1 MPAALLRAVFH
12 RPPLGY
18 KMERKNRLKNVAPD
32 DKAAKALLN
41 GRLMDG
47 DFAAWKAKTVT
58 TVQRIEEQIKALKTE
73 HFSVEELAR
82 SGPVWRGAIAMIW
95 QNVDANTKKEIQ
107 RALWPDGLWY
117 SLSCGSLNHKT

>member
-58 TVQRIEEQIKALKTE
+58 TVQHIEDN
-73 HFSVEELAR
+73 HFPVAMTVFQTADLSRNTQSEL
-82 SGPVWRGAIAMIW
+82 
-95 QNVDANTKKEIQ
+95 
-107 RALWPDGLWY
+107 L
-117 SLSCGSLNHKT
+117 

>member
-41 GRLMDG
+41 GRLIDG

-58 TVQRIEEQIKALKTE
+58 TVQRIEDNHFPVAMTVFQTADSSCKTQSE
-73 HFSVEELAR
+73 LLRGVVRCSEVFSVAA
-82 SGPVWRGAIAMIW
+82 V
-95 QNVDANTKKEIQ
+95 
-107 RALWPDGLWY
+107 
-117 SLSCGSLNHKT
+117 C

>member
-58 TVQRIEEQIKALKTE
+58 TVQRIADN
-73 HFSVEELAR
+73 HF
-82 SGPVWRGAIAMIW
+82 PVAMTVFQTAGFVSCKRRIW
-95 QNVDANTKKEIQ
+95 D
-107 RALWPDGLWY
+107 L
-117 SLSCGSLNHKT
+117 LNGCEVI

>member
-18 KMERKNRLKNVAPD
+18 KMERKNGLKNVAPH
-32 DKAAKALLN
+32 DKAVKALLN
-41 GRLMDG
+41 GRLIDG
-47 DFAAWKAKTVT
+47 DCAAWKARTVT
-58 TVQRIEEQIKALKTE
+58 TVQRIEGQIKALKTE

-82 SGPVWRGAIAMIW
+82 SGPSGVVPIAMIW

-107 RALWPDGLWY
+107 RALWPDGLWN

>member
-1 MPAALLRAVFH
+1 MPAALLQAVFH

-47 DFAAWKAKTVT
+47 DFAAWKAN
-58 TVQRIEEQIKALKTE
+58 
-73 HFSVEELAR
+73 
-82 SGPVWRGAIAMIW
+82 G
-95 QNVDANTKKEIQ
+95 
-107 RALWPDGLWY
+107 
-117 SLSCGSLNHKT
+117 